1 MNYLDYNKLNV
12 KGKLTEI
19 ISLQLKLKNILLS
32 SNISV
37 EDGYSINYLVSELKK
52 KIRKLKNEIKRIR

>member
-19 ISLQLKLKNILLS
+19 ISLQLKLKNILYS